1 MGKTKKRNTLDKAK
15 RLPRIHRMKT
25 KVSSREVA
33 KSVRKTG
40 NRPSV
45 AFTPKVKRNSRT
57 AWKREIE

>member
-1 MGKTKKRNTLDKAK
+1 MGKTKKRKTLDKAK

-25 KVSSREVA
+25 KITNAEIA
-33 KSVRKTG
+33 KGIRKTG

-45 AFTPKVKRNSRT
+45 VIVPKVKRTSRT